1 MSTTFKINESYKHK
15 CAKEI
20 FKQWC
25 QERPKDKYG
34 DGKEWLTNFNCAI
47 SWRPNRSR
55 EAWLEYPIVVNDNI
69 NSVEQVWDEI
79 WPSDSNF
86 GPTYTWGDLDSDS
99 TYREC
104 KEKNFIPTYTE
115 CIEKNFI
122 PIAVIDVVLPHK
134 GTLYF
139 CVEICHTNP
148 VSDEK
153 IKKLQQAGVRN
164 LIEIDAEW
172 ILRQTKFPSKLQIK
186 RWLID
191 DSRIVK
197 P

>member
-1 MSTTFKINESYKHK
+1 MSTFKINESYKHK

-25 QERPKDKYG
+25 QERPRDKYG
-34 DGKEWLTNFNCAI
+34 DVEPWPTNFNETI
-47 SWRPNRSR
+47 SWRSNRTQ
-55 EAWLEYPIVVNDNI
+55 EAWLEYPIVVNDKT
-69 NSVEQVWDEI
+69 NSVKHVWDEI
-79 WPSDSNF
+79 WHFSDLKEYYWPDPDWKENF
-86 GPTYTWGDLDSDS
+86 V
-99 TYREC
+99 
-104 KEKNFIPTYTE
+104 PTYTE
-115 CIEKNFI
+115 CIEKNRI

-153 IKKLQQAGVRN
+153 IKKLQQAGVRH

-172 ILRQTKFPSKLQIK
+172 ILRQIKIPSKLQIK

-191 DSRIVK
+191 DSRIVS
-197 P
+197 PRHLSH